1 MLRLEGVGT
10 SYGRVRAISSI
21 SLHVERGEI
30 VTLLG
35 ANGAGKSTILMTIS
49 GILHP
54 ESGRIVFESDDIT
67 AASPASIVLRGLV
80 HVPEG
85 RRILAQLTVEENLDL
100 AGHRLAARL
109 RHQRRDEVYSV
120 FPHLHERRRQLG
132 GTLSGGEQQMLA
144 IGRAL
149 VVKPRLLMLDEPS
162 LGLAPKI
169 VEQVFDTMVALHR
182 AGTTILLVEQ
192 NAALALEIADRAYV
206 LETGS
211 VVLDGNAASLAT
223 NPAVMKAYLSA

>member
-1 MLRLEGVGT
+1 MLRLDGVST
-10 SYGRVRAISSI
+10 SYGRIRAISGV
-21 SLHVERGEI
+21 SLHVKPGEI

-35 ANGAGKSTILMTIS
+35 ANGAGKSTTLMTIS

-54 ESGRIVFESDDIT
+54 NAGRIFFENHDIT
-67 AASPASIVLRGLV
+67 AASADSIVSRGLV

-100 AGHRLAARL
+100 AGHRLSALL
-109 RHQRRDEVYSV
+109 RRERKDEVYST

-169 VEQVFDTMVALHR
+169 VEQVFDTIVALNH

-192 NAALALEIADRAYV
+192 NAALALDIAHRGYV
-206 LETGS
+206 LEIGS
-211 VVLDGNAASLAT
+211 VVLDGDAASLAT
-223 NPAVMKAYLSA
+223 NQAVMKAYLSA

>member
-1 MLRLEGVGT
+1 
-10 SYGRVRAISSI
+10 
-21 SLHVERGEI
+21 
-30 VTLLG
+30 
-35 ANGAGKSTILMTIS
+35 MTIS

-54 ESGRIVFESDDIT
+54 ESGRIVFENDDIT
-67 AASPASIVLRGLV
+67 AASPASIVFRGLV

-100 AGHRLAARL
+100 AGHHLATLL

-120 FPHLHERRRQLG
+120 FPRLHERRRQLG

-211 VVLDGNAASLAT
+211 VVLDGDAASLAT